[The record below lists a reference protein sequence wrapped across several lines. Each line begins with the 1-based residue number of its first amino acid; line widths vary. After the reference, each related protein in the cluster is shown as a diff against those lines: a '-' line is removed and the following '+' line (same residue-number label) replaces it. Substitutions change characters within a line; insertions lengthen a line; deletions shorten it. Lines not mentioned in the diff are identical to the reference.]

1 MLLVGEREPG
11 KVKEVADKF
20 YAGTAGATA
29 IKSTT
34 RKAKNKKN
42 KIIILE
48 TKMDDIFK
56 ELVGLAQ
63 WHGGTLCGVCRPNI
77 LPLSLVGR
85 GQASFFA
92 TLLRTLLH
100 AFPL

>member
-1 MLLVGEREPG
+1 MRVLLAPLLSRVRP
-11 KVKEVADKF
+11 VKQNIYIYIYK
-20 YAGTAGATA
+20 
-29 IKSTT
+29 
-34 RKAKNKKN
+34 
-42 KIIILE
+42 IILE